1 VYLKTSNALD
11 FIIEDNSIAFHII
24 GGIIHFK
31 FIFGD
36 KNPETAIKK
45 YHYYINGF
53 NNFIF

>member
-11 FIIEDNSIAFHII
+11 FIIEDNSIGFNII

-45 YHYYINGF
+45 YHYYINGY
-53 NNFIF
+53 I